1 MLSGKRFHRSSSN
14 YLALALHTYRFQ
26 YISNEADSLHLVNI
40 YRNLSKG
47 VLPTPRQAAKAAGEQ
62 MYLMILSCF
71 QTCYTH
77 AYPKSAHLGLRL
89 GLCLLGPPVP
99 R

>member
-14 YLALALHTYRFQ
+14 YLASTLDTYQFQ
-26 YISNEADSLHLVNI
+26 YISNEVDRLPLGNI

-47 VLPTPRQAAKAAGEQ
+47 VLPTPRQATKTAGDQ
-62 MYLMILSCF
+62 MYLMILSYF